1 MCGNVVRNE
10 VLESHPEIKDVLDK
24 LAGTI
29 TDSDMAQMNY
39 DVETEGRE
47 PRDVAEEFLK
57 NNSLLKR

>member
-1 MCGNVVRNE
+1 M
-10 VLESHPEIKDVLDK
+10 LDK